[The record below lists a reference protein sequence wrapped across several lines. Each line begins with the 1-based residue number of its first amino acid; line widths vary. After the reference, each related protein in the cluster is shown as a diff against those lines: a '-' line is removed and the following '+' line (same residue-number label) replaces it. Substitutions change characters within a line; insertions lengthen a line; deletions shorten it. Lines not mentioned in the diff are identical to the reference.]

1 MSATNFLEEK
11 IRRHTLGIESYTL
24 PASLFVALHTADP
37 TEVGNVGE
45 VTGGSYARR
54 AATFQDDS
62 GNGWAENVALIRWD
76 DLPATTIT
84 HVSIKD
90 ASSGGNTLYQGAMN
104 TSRTVGAGGSYEIKA
119 QELTLTV
126 S

>member
-1 MSATNFLEEK
+1 M
-11 IRRHTLGIESYTL
+11 

-37 TEVGNVGE
+37 TDVGNVGE

-76 DLPATTIT
+76 DLPAATIS
-84 HVSIKD
+84 HISIKD
-90 ASSGGNTLYQGAMN
+90 ALSGGNTLYQGAMN